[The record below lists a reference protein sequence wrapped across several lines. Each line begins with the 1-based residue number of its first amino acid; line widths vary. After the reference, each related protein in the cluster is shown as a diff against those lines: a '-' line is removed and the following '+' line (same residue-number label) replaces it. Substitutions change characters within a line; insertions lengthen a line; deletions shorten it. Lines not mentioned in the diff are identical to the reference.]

1 MRLRLCTTRPVLRF
15 IQLQVLGFSPNSGIT
30 RFALTTTSSSY
41 TMFSIP
47 FLAALMR
54 PQAKTSSGCLL
65 DLDDVDFI
73 WNRSPNLPSN

>member
-1 MRLRLCTTRPVLRF
+1 MRLRLFTTRPVLCI
-15 IQLQVLGFSPNSGIT
+15 IQLQVVVISPNSGIT
-30 RFALTTTSSSY
+30 RFALTTTSFY
-41 TMFSIP
+41 NMFSIP